1 MSIETEKDL
10 IGLKRIGKIVG
21 LVLKEMKSFAKSGMS
36 TKELD
41 EFGLKLLKQY
51 GARSA
56 PAITYNFPGATCISV
71 NREIAHGVP
80 SSKKILKD
88 GDLINIDVSA
98 ELEGYFGDNG
108 SSFILGQG
116 HPVLNSLVDCSRT
129 SLYKGLSAAKT
140 GNKISDI
147 GRAIHEEA
155 KSYGFTVI
163 KNLMGHGTG
172 SSLHEAPKYI
182 PCYEDK
188 RYSQKLK
195 SGMVLAIETFISTK
209 SEVALE
215 TSDGW
220 TLVTH
225 DGSYV
230 AQQEHTIVVTNDKP
244 ILLTASN
251 GV

>member
-10 IGLKRIGKIVG
+10 VGLKKIGRIVG
-21 LVLKEMKSFAKSGMS
+21 LVLKEMKAFAKPGMS

-41 EFGLKLLKQY
+41 DFGFHLLAKY
-51 GARSA
+51 GAKSA
-56 PAITYNFPGATCISV
+56 PKITYNFPGTTCISV
-71 NREIAHGVP
+71 NREIAHGIP
-80 SSKKILKD
+80 SSKKILKA
-88 GDLINIDVSA
+88 GDLVNIDVSA
-98 ELEGYFGDNG
+98 ELDGYFGDNG
-108 SSFILGQG
+108 SSFVLGVG
-116 HPVLNSLVDCSRT
+116 HPVFDSLVNCSRT
-129 SLYKGLSAAKT
+129 SLYKGLAAAKS
-140 GNKISDI
+140 GNRISDI
-147 GRAIHEEA
+147 GKAIHQEA
-155 KSYGFTVI
+155 KSHGFTVI

-172 SSLHEAPKYI
+172 GSLHEAPKYI

-188 RYSQKLK
+188 KYSQKLK

-209 SEVALE
+209 SEIAIE

-220 TLVTH
+220 TLVTS

-230 AQQEHTIVVTNDKP
+230 AQQEHTIVVTENEP

>member
-10 IGLKRIGKIVG
+10 IGLKKIGKIVG
-21 LVLKEMKSFAKSGMS
+21 LVLKEMKAYAKSGMS

-41 EFGLKLLKQY
+41 DFGLKLLKQY

-71 NREIAHGVP
+71 NRAIAHGIP
-80 SSKKILKD
+80 SSKTILKE
-88 GDLINIDVSA
+88 GDLVNIDVSA
-98 ELEGYFGDNG
+98 ELDGYFGDNG
-108 SSFILGQG
+108 SSFILGEG
-116 HPVLNSLVDCSRT
+116 HPVLSSLVDCSRT
-129 SLYKGLSAAKT
+129 SLHKGLSAAKT
-140 GNKISDI
+140 GNRISDI
-147 GRAIHEEA
+147 GRAIHAEA
-155 KSYGFTVI
+155 KSHGFTVI

-209 SEVALE
+209 SEIALE

-230 AQQEHTIVVTNDKP
+230 AQQEHTIVVTDREP

-251 GV
+251 GI

>member
-10 IGLKRIGKIVG
+10 IGLKKIGKIVG

-98 ELEGYFGDNG
+98 ELDGYFGDNG
-108 SSFILGQG
+108 SSFLLGQG

-188 RYSQKLK
+188 RYSQQLK

-209 SEVALE
+209 SEIALE

-220 TLVTH
+220 TLVTR

-230 AQQEHTIVVTNDKP
+230 AQQEHTIVVTDDKP

>member
-10 IGLKRIGKIVG
+10 IGLKKIGKIVG
-21 LVLKEMKSFAKSGMS
+21 LVLKEMKAFAKSGMS

-41 EFGLKLLKQY
+41 DFGLDLLKRY

-56 PAITYNFPGATCISV
+56 PVITYNFPGTTCISV
-71 NREIAHGVP
+71 NREIAHGIP

-98 ELEGYFGDNG
+98 ELGGYFGDNG
-108 SSFILGQG
+108 SSFILGQA
-116 HPVLNSLVDCSRT
+116 HPILSSLVDCSRT
-129 SLYKGLSAAKT
+129 SLYKGVAQAKA
-140 GNKISDI
+140 GNRISDI
-147 GRAIHEEA
+147 GKAIHEEA

-172 SSLHEAPKYI
+172 GSLHEAPKYI

-209 SEVALE
+209 SEIAME

-220 TLVTH
+220 TLVTR

-230 AQQEHTIVVTNDKP
+230 AQQEHTIVVTDQEP